1 MRFPINARTVML
13 LTPILLL
20 TALEYL
26 LKIPSV
32 SGNHVLGSLIRAI
45 IPVFS
50 TSYLNKANR
59 HKA

>member
-1 MRFPINARTVML
+1 ML

-50 TSYLNKANR
+50 TSYLNKASR